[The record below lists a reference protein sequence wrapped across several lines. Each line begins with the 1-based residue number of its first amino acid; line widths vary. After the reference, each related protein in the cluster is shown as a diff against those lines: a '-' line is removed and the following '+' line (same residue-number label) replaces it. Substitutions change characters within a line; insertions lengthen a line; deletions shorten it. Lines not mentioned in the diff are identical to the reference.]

1 MKKNAIPFI
10 TGFAIL
16 AIVLV
21 LVLLG
26 SCSKN
31 GQPDITVEISQP
43 KTGDTFFLARQVFVN
58 ATISGK
64 ETWSRV
70 ELWANKLMVQSA
82 TAAQV
87 QSNSPTIPW
96 TPIDLGPTMLE
107 VRAYNRSGK
116 EFASAKIAVTIVES
130 PNAITPEPSQ
140 EANQP
145 TPTVQPTKEN
155 CTVAA
160 TLLADLSIPAG
171 TELKPGQKFT
181 KSWRV
186 HNNGSCDWVDYKVVY
201 ISGSLLGGNS
211 PSALRTVR
219 SGEVVDI
226 SLELTAPDYPGGYH
240 GIWKIQSDSGS
251 LLDTELRFDIL
262 IPTPTPTASPTAT
275 KQPTSTPKP
284 TSTKE
289 PSKTPTSTLVPSA
302 TPTVTPE
309 PTKTLEP
316 SPTLTHTT
324 VPTEIP
330 TMTPEPTTV
339 PTAIPAPSTVVVM
352 NPKDI
357 AKGETLDLS
366 VSCDNTGGHVVSG
379 GYTATRGI
387 TIRSSQLL
395 ANGWQITAVNEG
407 TSTQRISVHATCL
420 VDPNIKMDIRF
431 ENGTAQKNQ
440 DTDLSLATGGQITG
454 LGYSFGNAD
463 PISLLGL
470 DAGNT
475 VATMKVRNTSTE
487 DKTVM
492 LQAIG
497 LNQATYMNR
506 SVLSKTTK
514 LAAGETK
521 QIEQR
526 CGSGLATGATFAN
539 PHLLPITINRPT
551 LNGWLIEVTNTSA
564 TEIDFDT
571 TLICFDAA
579 KDYLQPV
586 QNIE

>member
-10 TGFAIL
+10 AGFTT
-16 AIVLV
+16 LV
-21 LVLLG
+21 VVIIIVLLG
-26 SCSKN
+26 SCSNN
-31 GQPDITVEISQP
+31 GQPELSVEISQP
-43 KTGDTFFLARQVFVN
+43 KTGDTFYLSRQVFVN
-58 ATISGK
+58 AVISGK

-116 EFASAKIAVTIVES
+116 AFSSAKIAVTIVES
-130 PNAITPEPSQ
+130 PSAITPEPSQ

-145 TPTVQPTKEN
+145 TPTIEPTKEN

-171 TELKPGQKFT
+171 TELKPNQKFT

-219 SGEVVDI
+219 SGEVIDI
-226 SLELTAPDYPGGYH
+226 ALELTAPDYPGGYN
-240 GIWKIQSDSGS
+240 GVWKIQSDKGS
-251 LLDTELRFDIL
+251 LLDTELRFDII

-275 KQPTSTPKP
+275 KKP
-284 TSTKE
+284 TSTKQ
-289 PSKTPTSTLVPSA
+289 PTNTPTATLVPTHTPTA
-302 TPTVTPE
+302 TPSPTVTP
-309 PTKTLEP
+309 TLMP
-316 SPTLTHTT
+316 SPT
-324 VPTEIP
+324 I
-330 TMTPEPTTV
+330 EPTTE
-339 PTAIPAPSTVVVM
+339 PTAVPAPSTVVVM

-366 VSCDNTGGHVVSG
+366 VSCDDTGGQVVSG

-387 TIRSSQLL
+387 TIRSSQLV
-395 ANGWQITAVNEG
+395 ANGWLITAVNESG
-407 TSTQRISVHATCL
+407 NTQRISVHATCL
-420 VDPNIKMDIRF
+420 IDPSMKMDIRF
-431 ENGTAQKNQ
+431 ENATAPANQ
-440 DTDLSLATGGQITG
+440 DTDLSLTTGGQITG
-454 LGYSFGNAD
+454 MGYSFGNTNA
-463 PISLLGL
+463 INLLGL
-470 DAGNT
+470 EAGNT
-475 VATMKVRNTSTE
+475 LAAIKVRNTSPE
-487 DKTVM
+487 DKTVL

-497 LNQATYMNR
+497 LYQATYMNR
-506 SVLSKTTK
+506 NATSKTTT

-521 QIEQR
+521 QIDQR
-526 CGSGLATGATFAN
+526 CGSGLAMGATFAN

-551 LNGWLIEVTNTSA
+551 LNGWLFEVTNTTA
-564 TEIDFDT
+564 TDIDFET

-579 KDYLQPV
+579 KDYLQPI